1 MDLSYPSPE
10 FPGPPALRL
19 TVPDTWIRMD
29 HPDAVAAAVDPASPP
44 EFMTNLLVLTSRAV
58 GEHTLEMLVDLQV
71 TRALEQLGGNLEHQE
86 HMQMAGRDSIWTAFT
101 FPPSEEGGLPL
112 FQVQATLL
120 LPRVRQIN
128 DTVSL
133 IGTCA
138 AGATSH
144 YAPLFRA
151 TFLSLAVATE

>member
-1 MDLSYPSPE
+1 MDLTYPSQE

-19 TVPDTWIRMD
+19 TVPETWIRMD
-29 HPDAVAAAVDPASPP
+29 HADAVAAAVDPASPR
-44 EFMTNLLVLTSRAV
+44 EFMTNLLVLTSRAI
-58 GEHTLEMLVDLQV
+58 GNHTLDGLVELQV
-71 TRALEQLGGNLEHQE
+71 AQAINQLGGRLEHQE
-86 HMQMAGRDSIWTAFT
+86 HMQMAGRDSIWSAFSL
-101 FPPSEEGGLPL
+101 PPTTEDGVPL

-151 TFLSLAVATE
+151 IFLSLAVATE